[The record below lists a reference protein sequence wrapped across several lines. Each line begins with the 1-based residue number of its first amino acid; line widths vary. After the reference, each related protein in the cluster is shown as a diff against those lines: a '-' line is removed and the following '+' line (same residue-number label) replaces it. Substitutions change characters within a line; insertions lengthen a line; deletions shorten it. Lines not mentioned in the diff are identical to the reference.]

1 MAKPSVSLQNI
12 KDFWNS
18 QVNDEANWA
27 VNSVLGRDKARAP
40 RVWTRQCASMRH
52 RLGAH
57 SNHVSCASSEH
68 PKLLRATCLFAGSI
82 FIMRN
87 FGNLMAV

>member
-27 VNSVLGRDKARAP
+27 VNS
-40 RVWTRQCASMRH
+40 
-52 RLGAH
+52 
-57 SNHVSCASSEH
+57 
-68 PKLLRATCLFAGSI
+68 KLLRATCLFAGSI

>member
-27 VNSVLGRDKARAP
+27 VTRLQV
-40 RVWTRQCASMRH
+40 VW
-52 RLGAH
+52 
-57 SNHVSCASSEH
+57 
-68 PKLLRATCLFAGSI
+68 LRGGGGVTEERREAGSGLPERERVI
-82 FIMRN
+82 PTTS
-87 FGNLMAV
+87 LSA